1 MNKGFSFADLKNSKK
16 GKTIEFEGGN
26 TITTTPTKDPVRGVS
41 KDIFH
46 APANWKEK
54 HRILK
59 KRTDL
64 TITNLEKGLDIGKKA
79 YEEIKKELESWVKS
93 AGVRNKHM
101 DEMAREIAKQKK
113 DYKKLQAAF
122 VLSNENN
129 DELRRV
135 AESFIAKEYELVK
148 ENGDLKEELD
158 TLRQQETMSKQ
169 ALDLMSKEVERFKFR
184 PHQYS
189 EIARLLIC
197 MRVRGNRSQKEQV
210 LKIVGSTAIEDVR
223 EHIFKLLEAPYE

>member
-1 MNKGFSFADLKNSKK
+1 MNKGFSFADLKKSKK
-16 GKTIEFEGGN
+16 EKTIEFGN
-26 TITTTPTKDPVRGVS
+26 GSTITTTPTKDPVRGYS
-41 KDIFH
+41 KDIIH
-46 APANWKEK
+46 TPANWKEK

-59 KRTDL
+59 RGTKL
-64 TITNLEKGLDIGKKA
+64 TIANLEKGLEVGKKA
-79 YEEIKKELESWVKS
+79 YEETKKELESWVKS

-101 DEMAREIAKQKK
+101 DEMAREIAKRKK
-113 DYKKLQAAF
+113 DHDDLEEFMNKSNKDFTKALA
-122 VLSNENN
+122 VLN
-129 DELRRV
+129 DDNV
-135 AESFIAKEYELVK
+135 M
-148 ENGDLKEELD
+148 
-158 TLRQQETMSKQ
+158 LRQQEDMSKKAMDILTQ
-169 ALDLMSKEVERFKFR
+169 EVERFKFR